1 MNLYRHMLALL
12 LLSATIGRAE
22 EFTLYGENGVGP
34 IVMNTRI
41 EMLGKTAAF
50 AGTAQNQSGVPI
62 RRAVWCVR
70 ATKKPKSGC
79 AFTLFTTT
87 TRWDPGDTIS
97 LEFKAPAVR
106 GFPRHFVS
114 LTELQPVTKFDPI
127 QRIVVESI
135 QGTSGNLAREQLIA
149 LILNSGRFQVVQDR
163 STADA
168 TLSGIAEPR
177 GQETKVVS
185 AGTSSG
191 VSINSANA
199 AATTSATSGVFGSG
213 AAATTSGTGRVFGR
227 SVGRSATD
235 SQTLGLDVVVL
246 KLTLPTGEIIW
257 AWDDTRPCDQ
267 SHTKCAIDDLTA
279 AAQD

>member
-1 MNLYRHMLALL
+1 MNLPRHMLALL

-62 RRAVWCVR
+62 RHAVWCVR

-87 TRWDPGDTIS
+87 TRWDPGDMIS
-97 LEFKAPAVR
+97 LEFKSPAVR
-106 GFPRHFVS
+106 GFPKHFVS

-135 QGTSGNLAREQLIA
+135 QGTSGNPAREQLIA
-149 LILNSGRFQVVQDR
+149 LILNSGRFQVVKDR

-191 VSINSANA
+191 VSIGSANA
-199 AATTSATSGVFGSG
+199 AATTSA
-213 AAATTSGTGRVFGR
+213 TGRVFGR

-246 KLTLPTGEIIW
+246 RLTLPTGEIIW
-257 AWDDTRPCDQ
+257 AWDDTRPCNQ